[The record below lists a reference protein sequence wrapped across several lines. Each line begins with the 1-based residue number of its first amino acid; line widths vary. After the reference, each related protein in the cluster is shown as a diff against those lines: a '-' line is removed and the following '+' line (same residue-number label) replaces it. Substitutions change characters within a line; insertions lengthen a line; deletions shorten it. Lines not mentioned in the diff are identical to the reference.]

1 MDGLEDEETEE
12 LLLELFEIIV
22 SRVCA
27 GVPLAER
34 DGRGDNDIRGDLLI
48 DAIEDALF
56 VKRGL
61 KVPPP
66 TLSFVYVD
74 SDVCDGSCEKVP

>member
-1 MDGLEDEETEE
+1 M
-12 LLLELFEIIV
+12 
-22 SRVCA
+22 
-27 GVPLAER
+27 PLAER

-66 TLSFVYVD
+66 TLSFV
-74 SDVCDGSCEKVP
+74 